1 MLSKSPKD
9 RPPLRPIA
17 IGGAGI
23 MLALAVI
30 ALFSEGPGLA
40 AEILLAGLAVIALF
54 SEGPGLAAEILLAG
68 LGGLA
73 AMLWW
78 ERRERKREDESAAP
92 SDQKRKTDR

>member
-17 IGGAGI
+17 IGGAII

-40 AEILLAGLAVIALF
+40 AEILLAGL
-54 SEGPGLAAEILLAG
+54 GG
-68 LGGLA
+68 LG
-73 AMLWW
+73 AMVWW